1 MYSNSQF
8 FQTSIV
14 FRRWTR
20 KAYAVFSSLG
30 KQIIIGHLASG
41 ISEASLCKLE
51 TSLHSNCD
59 IEPKEDIKDEELKE
73 ESVSYSLWELILLLC
88 VVMVTPI
95 VSSLSSKLRIYSTVK
110 LSVFVPQG
118 IDTDSFFYTYNYGI

>member
-1 MYSNSQF
+1 MYSNSQLY
-8 FQTSIV
+8 QNSIV

-30 KQIIIGHLASG
+30 KQITIGHLTSG

-51 TSLHSNCD
+51 TPIHSICYL
-59 IEPKEDIKDEELKE
+59 ESKEELKDEELQE
-73 ESVSYSLWELILLLC
+73 EPVSYSLFELILLLC
-88 VVMVTPI
+88 VIMLTPI
-95 VSSLSSKLRIYSTVK
+95 VSSLSCKLRIYSTVK
-110 LSVFVPQG
+110 LSVFVPYG

>member
-1 MYSNSQF
+1 MYSNSQL

-30 KQIIIGHLASG
+30 KQITIGHLTSG

-51 TSLHSNCD
+51 TSIHSTCYS
-59 IEPKEDIKDEELKE
+59 ELKE
-73 ESVSYSLWELILLLC
+73 ESEEEVHQEETTFYSLFELILMLC

-110 LSVFVPQG
+110 LSVFVPWG
-118 IDTDSFFYTYNYGI
+118 MNTDSFFYTHNYGI